1 MNYQVPGTPQTQVL
15 YQADHNFVQQLRPL
29 REHLQNICS
38 QFINQR
44 VRVQTIDGLVYE
56 GTIVNC
62 DRGLLYL
69 RIDNPER
76 YRQGYNDF
84 IIYLVLYELLIIT
97 LLLLY

>member
-1 MNYQVPGTPQTQVL
+1 MNYQCHGTPQSQVL
-15 YQADHNFVQQLRPL
+15 YQADCHFIQQLRPL
-29 REHLQNICS
+29 REHLHNICRR
-38 QFINQR
+38 FINQR

-69 RIDNPER
+69 RVENPEQYGQR
-76 YRQGYNDF
+76 SNDF

>member
-1 MNYQVPGTPQTQVL
+1 M
-15 YQADHNFVQQLRPL
+15 
-29 REHLQNICS
+29 
-38 QFINQR
+38 NQR

-69 RIDNPER
+69 RADHPEWYGR
-76 YRQGYNDF
+76 SYDDF
-84 IIYLVLYELLIIT
+84 IIYLVLYELLVIT